1 MAKTKSN
8 AATTEEKRK
17 FDNEGVEVKD
27 DKSDPHAVQYAD
39 DFEDMALPD
48 DSSLIT
54 GDVEGY
60 WDPEKSAIRCRPISV
75 KLFDGNIDARK
86 PAILIIAEL
95 VLPCNIAYK
104 AEADDKEWSYRKAKP
119 GTMVGMW
126 YKPGMRGIACKA
138 GVDCYV
144 KLTEDTK
151 DTGKG
156 NAMKIYEV
164 RAGAGGTRIPISEDV
179 RHKSARATTDFDV
192 RRLPKAPTK
201 RVEED
206 ADGDDDDDFVD

>member
-1 MAKTKSN
+1 MAKKQSS
-8 AATTEEKRK
+8 AATKNEDREY
-17 FDNEGVEVKD
+17 DNEGVEVKD
-27 DKSDPHAVQYAD
+27 SKSDPHAVQFAD

-60 WDPEKSAIRCRPISV
+60 WDPEKTAIRCMPLSV
-75 KLFDGNIDARK
+75 KLFDGNIDSRK

-95 VLPCNIAYK
+95 VLPCKIAYK

-119 GTMVGMW
+119 GTMVGIW
-126 YKPGMRGIACKA
+126 YKPGMRGIVCKA
-138 GVDCYV
+138 GVDCYI

-156 NAMKIYEV
+156 NPMKIYEV
-164 RAGAGGTRIPISEDV
+164 RAGAGGTRIPMSEDV

-192 RRLPKAPTK
+192 RRLPKAPSR

-206 ADGDDDDDFVD
+206 VDDGDDDDFVE

>member
-1 MAKTKSN
+1 MAKTKNSTST
-8 AATTEEKRK
+8 AAKNEEREY
-17 FDNEGVEVKD
+17 DNEGVEKEE
-27 DKSDPHAVQYAD
+27 KDPHAVQLAD
-39 DFEDMALPD
+39 DFEDMELPD
-48 DSSLIT
+48 DASLIT

-60 WDPEKSAIRCRPISV
+60 WDPEVTAIRCRPISV
-75 KLFDGNIDARK
+75 KLFDGNIDSRK

-95 VLPCNIAYK
+95 VLPCKIAYK

-119 GTMVGMW
+119 GTMVGLW
-126 YKPGMRGIACKA
+126 YKPGMRGIVCKA
-138 GVDCYV
+138 GIDCYV
-144 KLTEDTK
+144 KITEETK

-156 NAMKIYEV
+156 NPMKIYEV

-192 RRLPKAPTK
+192 RRLPKAPSK

-206 ADGDDDDDFVD
+206 ADDDGDDFEE